1 MRYARLIAHYPY
13 VIVVSILCLAVL
25 CLVLCLTVVQLP
37 NFQDPK
43 AGFEPRGTEI
53 ANKIIAY
60 NNLVQNLDGKLSL
73 SPAGQKWGFEGEAI
87 QYSTENQ
94 TQVPQL
100 GEQSMG
106 QPVKRSIDES
116 SSRHFQDSFFC
127 EIPASYFPLFAR
139 IVFTSADGSNL
150 FTASKLQQM
159 CRIEDNHIRSHST
172 FSSNCQTKNS
182 KQCCLSWSL
191 GNYVALLSGKSNCSS
206 ITEEDVK
213 AVQDLLTTCAGHYY
227 NMTLTQCHTRRSRHY
242 CSGVPEKCVK
252 FQSVYNILHHIADV
266 NFVHPNK
273 DGQVPF
279 LTYAVTFL
287 PVVGGVDSVELFEH
301 IESWPRDFG
310 SDVRV
315 SGANFGIKDTL
326 FNQQLIADSIWL
338 LISGVLIFLVV
349 WVYSLSIFVTIMT
362 FFMMFWSLVMAYF
375 LYTMVFAI
383 PFFPYMNLVAI
394 IIILALGADD
404 VFIYCKVWQMAKS
417 ERNNG
422 TLEKI
427 VLDTLR
433 NGSVSMFVTSLTTA
447 AALYSNAFSSITS
460 IRCFSIYAG
469 TAVLC
474 NFFLVV
480 TWMPASIVIYEK
492 WCNCEK
498 LYDPELSQRK
508 NVCYYVCKMPQQT
521 YHKVSDWCRVLFD
534 KLLPFVIVRARY
546 LWLVLFG
553 VLGILGIVVIFFYP
567 KLRLPSSEKF
577 QVFSSDHLMEKY
589 DFGLSNHFWFERHQ
603 RNQEI
608 MPLRFVWGIQAADI
622 GSSLDPSDKGDIV
635 MDESFDP
642 TTPEAQVWMLNFC
655 RDLRLTR
662 FYKHIGGIEQTNCF
676 HEFFSMFMQ
685 QPCSN
690 EFGIRRP
697 CCNYSTSVIKSEDM
711 TQCAAVYIPS
721 LINSGTVV
729 YNSYSPGPRFIEGRF
744 SALIVEF
751 YSNFHFTTSFQE
763 MSNFYAQVEQFL
775 SEKLKSAPS
784 EIRNGWFVSEL
795 EFYSLQKS
803 LGEETPIAFGIS
815 LIIVIVVTF
824 LTTLNVL
831 ISIFAIVSIAFV
843 MFVTIAAL
851 TLLGWELNILESVVI
866 TVAVG
871 LSIDFTL
878 HVGVSFRNSPD
889 LSNEMRVVSTTST
902 LGGVITM
909 AATTTFLAGALMMP
923 STVLAYQKFGTFLM
937 IVISTSFVYAL
948 FFFQSL
954 LCVMGPNGG
963 FGQFH
968 WPCPSV
974 NICSR
979 SEKKH
984 VDKTV
989 YLTTEST
996 SSYYPAS
1003 SSFSEPS
1010 QDMEIPSNTPKPS
1023 LFQHRRSRSRG
1034 HYIQART
1041 RSDSPESDHTGRRE
1055 GQVKFSEGNTVTKT
1069 VAEVKDDTETSRT
1082 DDSVFEEPKTP
1093 DSGICDTKGS
1103 MKMIPI
1109 EIHFKESLT

>member
-1 MRYARLIAHYPY
+1 
-13 VIVVSILCLAVL
+13 
-25 CLVLCLTVVQLP
+25 
-37 NFQDPK
+37 
-43 AGFEPRGTEI
+43 
-53 ANKIIAY
+53 
-60 NNLVQNLDGKLSL
+60 
-73 SPAGQKWGFEGEAI
+73 
-87 QYSTENQ
+87 
-94 TQVPQL
+94 
-100 GEQSMG
+100 
-106 QPVKRSIDES
+106 
-116 SSRHFQDSFFC
+116 
-127 EIPASYFPLFAR
+127 
-139 IVFTSADGSNL
+139 
-150 FTASKLQQM
+150 
-159 CRIEDNHIRSHST
+159 
-172 FSSNCQTKNS
+172 
-182 KQCCLSWSL
+182 
-191 GNYVALLSGKSNCSS
+191 
-206 ITEEDVK
+206 
-213 AVQDLLTTCAGHYY
+213 
-227 NMTLTQCHTRRSRHY
+227 
-242 CSGVPEKCVK
+242 
-252 FQSVYNILHHIADV
+252 
-266 NFVHPNK
+266 
-273 DGQVPF
+273 
-279 LTYAVTFL
+279 
-287 PVVGGVDSVELFEH
+287 
-301 IESWPRDFG
+301 
-310 SDVRV
+310 
-315 SGANFGIKDTL
+315 
-326 FNQQLIADSIWL
+326 
-338 LISGVLIFLVV
+338 
-349 WVYSLSIFVTIMT
+349 
-362 FFMMFWSLVMAYF
+362 
-375 LYTMVFAI
+375 
-383 PFFPYMNLVAI
+383 
-394 IIILALGADD
+394 
-404 VFIYCKVWQMAKS
+404 
-417 ERNNG
+417 
-422 TLEKI
+422 
-427 VLDTLR
+427 
-433 NGSVSMFVTSLTTA
+433 
-447 AALYSNAFSSITS
+447 
-460 IRCFSIYAG
+460 
-469 TAVLC
+469 
-474 NFFLVV
+474 
-480 TWMPASIVIYEK
+480 
-492 WCNCEK
+492 
-498 LYDPELSQRK
+498 
-508 NVCYYVCKMPQQT
+508 
-521 YHKVSDWCRVLFD
+521 
-534 KLLPFVIVRARY
+534 
-546 LWLVLFG
+546 
-553 VLGILGIVVIFFYP
+553 
-567 KLRLPSSEKF
+567 
-577 QVFSSDHLMEKY
+577 MEKY

-608 MPLRFVWGIQAADI
+608 MPLRFVWGIQAADT

-803 LGEETPIAFGIS
+803 LGEETPIALGIS